1 MAIDQV
7 TKKEYNEKISDQ
19 KKLISELDKEI
30 SAYKKAGSHNKKL
43 KPYFHIGISAH
54 YMKQIHIYI
63 DMNDLSE
70 KMLDMKNNSFLDNA
84 RKLTYKI
91 FSEMESV
98 ATMRID
104 EKLDFNRDKLL
115 AVDQFNPKQKLNLYK
130 HLESVI
136 KRLIASYGQNTKWL
150 WSFPELWAKL
160 AILGK
165 NLVNY
170 REIQSIRNP
179 SEEFYYDRDELLN
192 NVKQGLF
199 AASDKYRDRYEL
211 STKSNHDLLYSI
223 KLLQELKRIC
233 SLMGDDATLKKSQA
247 GIDAYKTRIKAEE
260 DDKDKGKNRK
270 QVKKK

>member
-19 KKLISELDKEI
+19 KKSISELDKEI
-30 SAYKKAGSHNKKL
+30 SAYKKAASQNKKL

-104 EKLDFNRDKLL
+104 EKLDFNRDMLL
-115 AVDQFNPKQKLNLYK
+115 AMEKFNPKQKLNLYK

-136 KRLIASYGQNTKWL
+136 KRLIASYGQKTKWL

-170 REIQSIRNP
+170 REIQSIRDP
-179 SEEFYYDRDELLN
+179 GEEFYYDRDELLN

-199 AASDKYRDRYEL
+199 VASDKYRDKYEI
-211 STKSNHDLLYSI
+211 STKSNHDLLYSV

-233 SLMGDDATLKKSQA
+233 SLMGDDEMLKKSQA
-247 GIDAYKTRIKAEE
+247 GIDAYKARIEADEE
-260 DDKDKGKNRK
+260 QG
-270 QVKKK
+270 KKKKKK